1 MVSMETPN
9 AANQRMVFGVG
20 CISLVSQFKN

>member
-1 MVSMETPN
+1 METPN